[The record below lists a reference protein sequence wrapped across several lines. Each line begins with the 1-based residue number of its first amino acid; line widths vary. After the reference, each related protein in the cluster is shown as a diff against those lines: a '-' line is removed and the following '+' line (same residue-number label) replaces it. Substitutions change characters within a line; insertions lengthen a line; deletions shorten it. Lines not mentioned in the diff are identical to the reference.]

1 MDLTITLNGKIYCSY
16 CTREL
21 APNEECGCGASKRA
35 IAKAKEKALRASLPD
50 HSQDRPPR
58 KQK

>member
-1 MDLTITLNGKIYCSY
+1 MELTITVHGVTYCSY

-21 APNEECGCGASKRA
+21 APGEECGCAASRKA
-35 IAKAKEKALRASLPD
+35 IAKEKQKEASAALPK
-50 HSQDRPPR
+50 HTFDRPPR